1 MLTKLETKF
10 AFSLAKGKWRTVM
23 VYYKQLN
30 ETGIV
35 AVTMK
40 LEEQMLITSCLAW
53 GARSTPKSSATQYL
67 QPNTLPILCLSPS
80 PYHGLNMLGRGEFL

>member
-10 AFSLAKGKWRTVM
+10 AFSLAKGKWRTVI

-40 LEEQMLITSCLAW
+40 LEEQMLSNILSGL
-53 GARSTPKSSATQYL
+53 GSSKHSQELSYPILATQHAAHL
-67 QPNTLPILCLSPS
+67 VPFSQPLPWSE
-80 PYHGLNMLGRGEFL
+80 YAWKR